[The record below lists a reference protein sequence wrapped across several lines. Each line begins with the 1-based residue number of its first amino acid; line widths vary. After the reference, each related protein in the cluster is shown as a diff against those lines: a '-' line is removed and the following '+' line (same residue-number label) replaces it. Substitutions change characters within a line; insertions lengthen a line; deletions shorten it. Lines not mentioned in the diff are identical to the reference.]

1 MTANVIVLG
10 SINTDLVIKS
20 PTLPK
25 TGETVLG
32 GEFFQAAGGKGANQA
47 VASAR
52 TATSLVKFIAA
63 VGDDAFGESSLHGLR
78 RENLDCDA
86 IKIVPSHATG
96 VALIMVD
103 ELGENL
109 ISVASGANLQLTPED
124 VESIEFDVFQQAKVF
139 VACLETPLE
148 TVVTGLQRAKDAGM
162 LTILNPAPAL
172 KEIVDS
178 KILGLVDILTP
189 NESELSLLT
198 GSDTN
203 LLDECTTATRMLQ
216 AMGAGTVIATRGAE
230 GCVIFDAEEGRVVP
244 AFRVDA
250 IDTTA
255 AGDAFNGALATALSE
270 AKPIAAAVR
279 WANAA
284 AALSVT
290 RLGAQPSLPSR
301 EEVETF
307 LARQR

>member
-1 MTANVIVLG
+1 MATQIIVLG

-25 TGETVLG
+25 PGETVLG
-32 GEFFQAAGGKGANQA
+32 GEFLQADGGKGANQA
-47 VASAR
+47 VAAAR

-63 VGDDAFGESSLHGLR
+63 VGDDTFGKSSLDSLL

-86 IKIVPSHATG
+86 IKIVPSAASG

-103 ELGENL
+103 DDGENS
-109 ISVASGANLQLTPED
+109 ISVASGANLQLTPDD
-124 VESIEFDVFQQAKVF
+124 VESIDFEVFQQAKVF
-139 VACLETPLE
+139 VACLESPLE
-148 TVVTGLQRAKDAGM
+148 TVVAGLRRAKDAGV
-162 LTILNPAPAL
+162 LTILNPAPAM

-189 NESELSLLT
+189 NESELGLLT
-198 GSDTN
+198 GNDTN
-203 LLDECTTATRMLQ
+203 TLAECVAAARKLQ
-216 AMGAGTVIATRGAE
+216 TMGAGTVIATRGAE
-230 GCVIFDAEEGRVVP
+230 GCVIVEAESESIIP
-244 AFRVDA
+244 AFSVNAVDS
-250 IDTTA
+250 TA

-270 AKPIAAAVR
+270 AKPIEDAVR
-279 WANAA
+279 WASAA

-307 LARQR
+307 LASN